1 MRWGWLLPDASYQVL
16 YDGWERQPYRPRH
29 GKPPFV
35 IRGAYSA
42 AMAFSRARE
51 RYLGAVEL
59 GAVELGAADED
70 YAAAAGLQAA
80 AARAPLPA
88 FGRWPAPVLA
98 PGPGRVQRPAWA
110 PRASG
115 RRPAAARAAPTYC
128 RPRRRVPSPAGQLG
142 SPRECPGQ
150 DPAVLVATVLVA
162 TVLVATVLVR
172 QGW

>member
-70 YAAAAGLQAA
+70 YAVAAGLQAA
-80 AARAPLPA
+80 AGPRAAPSVRAVAGAGPGARAGA
-88 FGRWPAPVLA
+88 
-98 PGPGRVQRPAWA
+98 
-110 PRASG
+110 RATAGVGTASVGAATG
-115 RRPAAARAAPTYC
+115 RRPRSADLLPAAPA
-128 RPRRRVPSPAGQLG
+128 SA
-142 SPRECPGQ
+142 
-150 DPAVLVATVLVA
+150 
-162 TVLVATVLVR
+162 
-172 QGW
+172 